1 MSYQNNNAPNLT
13 QFYSALTV
21 FKALL
26 ASLESRIDIQV
37 TASTDPDADYA
48 AEVVDARVDAWGTA
62 HESAGAN
69 IRNVERAIKLGL
81 EAVNQNYSEMQSEVD
96 QEAQARTEMIVACGE
111 IAERRKQE
119 IFTEE
124 EIRVKRDDNLQYQI
138 DQLAE
143 AVLQI
148 NSEIVRIN
156 KKINNL

>member
-1 MSYQNNNAPNLT
+1 MYQNNNAPNLT
-13 QFYSALTV
+13 QFYSVLTLL
-21 FKALL
+21 KALL

-81 EAVNQNYSEMQSEVD
+81 E
-96 QEAQARTEMIVACGE
+96 
-111 IAERRKQE
+111 QE